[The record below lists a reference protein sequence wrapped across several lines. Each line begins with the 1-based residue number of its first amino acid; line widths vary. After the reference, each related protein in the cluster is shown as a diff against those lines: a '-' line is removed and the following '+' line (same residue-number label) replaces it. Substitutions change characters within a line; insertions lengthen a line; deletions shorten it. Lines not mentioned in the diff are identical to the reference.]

1 MAFISRA
8 RDVDDRAW
16 SAATWA
22 TPFVTQLLLALVVAA
37 SWLCGKVFVA
47 VHGLLQFLSAA
58 AIVLLVSAVTCG
70 ALLGSASSRA
80 RGVALS
86 VAGSYVVVF
95 LGGIVYG
102 FWVLQW

>member
-1 MAFISRA
+1 MAYISRA
-8 RDVDDRAW
+8 RDVDARAW
-16 SAATWA
+16 SSATWA
-22 TPFVTQLLLALVVAA
+22 TPFVTQLLLALVVAT
-37 SWLCGKVFVA
+37 SWLCGKVFVD
-47 VHGLLQFLSAA
+47 VHGVLQFLSAA
-58 AIVLLVSAVTCG
+58 AVVLLVSAITCG
-70 ALLGSASSRA
+70 ALLRSASSRA

>member
-1 MAFISRA
+1 MAFVSRA
-8 RDVDDRAW
+8 RDLDARAW

-22 TPFVTQLLLALVVAA
+22 TPFVTQLLLALVIAA
-37 SWLCGKVFVA
+37 SWLSGEVFVHL
-47 VHGLLQFLSAA
+47 HGFVQFLLGAA
-58 AIVLLVSAVTCG
+58 VVLIVSVVTCG
-70 ALLGSASSRA
+70 ALLSSASSRA

>member
-8 RDVDDRAW
+8 RDVDARAW

-22 TPFVTQLLLALVVAA
+22 TPFVTQLLLALVVAT
-37 SWLCGKVFVA
+37 SWLWGKVFVD
-47 VHGLLQFLSAA
+47 VQGILQFLSAA
-58 AIVLLVSAVTCG
+58 AVVLLVSAVTCG
-70 ALLGSASSRA
+70 ALLRSASSRA